1 MNQLTI
7 IFATL
12 CSLALVSA
20 GHHHHHHHDDYPYGR
35 MGMYGMGMYK
45 RAEGSNEGIFEE
57 KK

>member
-20 GHHHHHHHDDYPYGR
+20 GHHHHNDYHHRHMHR
-35 MGMYGMGMYK
+35 YGMGMYK